1 MMNGSPQPVSGTV
14 KITAEGVVV
23 WWQPYY
29 CKDVD
34 LIIQDIVRNS
44 LTLTDTCYAQS
55 LIRTLHHICLIS
67 SYSQEMVSIINDKGL
82 HFHSSLINT
91 TWQNEVCLC
100 ALLETLLLQWA
111 FTIKS
116 LKRNIHRTK
125 IPFTLLWWQKHL
137 YFHMYVKKQT
147 GFLKHIRQ

>member
-14 KITAEGVVV
+14 KITAEGAV

-67 SYSQEMVSIINDKGL
+67 SYSQEMVSIVNDKGL

-91 TWQNEVCLC
+91 TWQNEVRLC
-100 ALLETLLLQWA
+100 ALLETLLLQC
-111 FTIKS
+111 KVS
-116 LKRNIHRTK
+116 LHNK
-125 IPFTLLWWQKHL
+125 IPKKKYTHATREQRFLLH
-137 YFHMYVKKQT
+137 YCGDRSIYIFICM
-147 GFLKHIRQ
+147 